1 MFTIGIIKN
10 PTFAMA
16 PTTKRTRTNTRPS
29 PLPPPVL
36 YEEYR
41 STVRRGFQY
50 FPESIGVLSARDWKQ
65 ILNYTLSIKVRTS
78 HTIIPVLFLAY
89 VSSTTKSVF
98 SLSLFHLSRP

>member
-16 PTTKRTRTNTRPS
+16 LTTKRTRTNTRPS

-50 FPESIGVLSARDWKQ
+50 FPESTGVLSARDWMF
-65 ILNYTLSIKVRTS
+65 TRTGNDKRPTS
-78 HTIIPVLFLAY
+78 AHRLLAHPFGRQ
-89 VSSTTKSVF
+89 KS
-98 SLSLFHLSRP
+98 LLPRPAQF

>member
-50 FPESIGVLSARDWKQ
+50 FPESTGVLSARDWKQ
-65 ILNYTLSIKVRTS
+65 ILNYTLNKGS
-78 HTIIPVLFLAY
+78 HITYDYTCSL
-89 VSSTTKSVF
+89 F
-98 SLSLFHLSRP
+98 SLCFFNNQKRF